1 LEAIGLSGGSLEK
14 KALIGAVAFAAL
26 ALAFLVWLL
35 FVAVPAGQGPA
46 WVALLPASDAFCNA
60 ASALCAIAGFVAIRR
75 GRRRGHRALMLA
87 ALAWSAVFLA
97 GYVVFHHFRGD
108 THFAGHGWIRAF
120 YLGLLISH
128 VLLSFV
134 VLPLLLATVAF
145 AGLNV
150 FEKHRRLA
158 RWTLPLWLY
167 VSVTGV
173 VVYFFLRSSY

>member
-1 LEAIGLSGGSLEK
+1 LEAIGSNGGSVEK
-14 KALIGAVAFAAL
+14 KALIASAGLAAL
-26 ALAFLVWLL
+26 ALVFLVWLL
-35 FVAVPAGQGPA
+35 FIAVPAGRGPA
-46 WVALLPASDAFCNA
+46 WVASLPATDAFCNA

-87 ALAWSAVFLA
+87 ALVWSAIFLA
-97 GYVVFHHFRGD
+97 GYVVFHHFRGE
-108 THFAGHGWIRAF
+108 THFAGAGWIRAF
-120 YLGLLISH
+120 YLCLLISH

-134 VLPLLLATVAF
+134 VLPLLLATVAL
-145 AGLNV
+145 AGLDV

-173 VVYFFLRSSY
+173 VVYFFLKSSY

>member
-1 LEAIGLSGGSLEK
+1 MEAVSAGGASTEK
-14 KALIGAVAFAAL
+14 RALVGAAL
-26 ALAFLVWLL
+26 LAAGALAFLLWLL
-35 FVAVPAGQGPA
+35 FIAVPAGRGPA
-46 WVALLPASDAFCNA
+46 WVAMLPASDAFCNA
-60 ASALCAIAGFVAIRR
+60 ASALCAVAGFVAIRR
-75 GRRRGHRALMLA
+75 GRRRGHRALMLT
-87 ALAWSAVFLA
+87 ALFWSAAFLA

-108 THFAGHGWIRAF
+108 THFTGVGWIRAF

-134 VLPLLLATVAF
+134 VLPLLLATVAL
-145 AGLNV
+145 AGLGI

-173 VVYFFLRSSY
+173 AVYFFLKSSY

>member
-1 LEAIGLSGGSLEK
+1 LEAIGASGAGVEK
-14 KALIGAVAFAAL
+14 KAFLGAAAL
-26 ALAFLVWLL
+26 AAVALIFLVWLL
-35 FVAVPAGQGPA
+35 FIAVPAGRGPA

-108 THFAGHGWIRAF
+108 THFAGVGWIRAL

-128 VLLSFV
+128 VVLSFV
-134 VLPLLLATVAF
+134 VLPLLLATVAL
-145 AGLNV
+145 AGLDV

-167 VSVTGV
+167 VSATGV